1 MTAQL
6 YGTDWCGY
14 CARAKSL
21 LEKNG
26 IEFEEH
32 LVDEDISL
40 EALSE
45 KIGKRVATVP
55 QIFLEGEY
63 IGGYSELQ
71 ARLTPAQ

>member
-14 CARAKSL
+14 CAKAKSL
-21 LEKNG
+21 LRKHG

-32 LVDEDISL
+32 LVDEDISF
-40 EALSE
+40 EELSE
-45 KIGKRVATVP
+45 KIGRRVTTVP

-63 IGGYSELQ
+63 IGGYSELL
-71 ARLTPAQ
+71 ARLAAR